1 MSIGVILLD
10 LDGTLLTSGKALSA
24 ANYRALE
31 AAAAR
36 GIHIVP
42 ATGRFY
48 AGMPQVIRDLPFFR
62 YAVTVN
68 GAQVYDRLEDNVLYR
83 ADIAPEAAERVYDLL
98 DGLPV
103 IYDCF
108 LDGWG
113 YMDRRNYDRI
123 DQFITDP
130 HVNSMVKALRRPVDG
145 FRAFMRARNQ
155 PVQKIQMFFQDM
167 AARENA
173 LAELAE
179 LAEKLPD
186 MAVTSSIPN
195 NVEINA
201 KGADKGTALRFLC
214 RCLGIHAADSMAIG
228 DGSNDA
234 GMIKAAGVGV
244 AMGNAHPALKELA
257 DEITDTN
264 DRDGVAK
271 AIARFCP
278 ELGLAV

>member
-10 LDGTLLTSGKALSA
+10 LDGTLLTSSKEISA
-24 ANYRALE
+24 ANYQALE
-31 AAAAR
+31 TAAER

-48 AGMPQVIRDLPFFR
+48 AGMPQVVRDLPFFR

-68 GAQVYDRLEDNVLYR
+68 GAQVYDRLEAKVLYR
-83 ADIAPEAAERVYDLL
+83 AEIPPEAAERIYGLL
-98 DGLPV
+98 DELPV

-113 YMDRRNYDRI
+113 HMDRRNYDRI
-123 DQFITDP
+123 DQFIADP
-130 HVNSMVKALRRPVDG
+130 RVNSMVKALRSPVDG
-145 FRAFMRARNQ
+145 FRAFTRAQNK

-167 AARENA
+167 AAREKA
-173 LAELAE
+173 LAE

-201 KGADKGTALRFLC
+201 KEASKGAALRFLC
-214 RCLGIHAADSMAIG
+214 RYLGINLADSMAIG
-228 DGSNDA
+228 DSSNDA
-234 GMIKAAGVGV
+234 SMVEAAGVGA

-257 DEITDTN
+257 DGITDTN

>member
-10 LDGTLLTSGKALSA
+10 LDGTLLTSGKQIST
-24 ANYRALE
+24 ANYQALKT
-31 AAAAR
+31 AAAH

-48 AGMPQVIRDLPFFR
+48 AGMPQAVRDLPFFR

-68 GAQVYDRLEDNVLYR
+68 GAQVYDRLADNVLYR
-83 ADIAPEAAERVYDLL
+83 AEIAPEAAERIYDLL
-98 DGLPV
+98 DKLPV

-123 DQFITDP
+123 GQFITDP
-130 HVNSMVKALRRPVDG
+130 HVNSMVRALRRPVDG
-145 FRAFMRARNQ
+145 FRAFIKAQNK

-179 LAEKLPD
+179 KLPD

-195 NVEINA
+195 NVEINVKEA
-201 KGADKGTALRFLC
+201 NKGAALRFLC
-214 RCLGIHAADSMAIG
+214 RYLGIRAADSMAIG

-234 GMIKAAGVGV
+234 SMIEAAGVGV
-244 AMGNAHPALKELA
+244 AMENAYPALKKLA
-257 DEITDTN
+257 DDITETN